1 MDYQEQIE
9 ILKKQIENSLQTL
22 NTLSDELKNSEAP
35 APAHQLT
42 KHEENG
48 NIKALVG
55 YLALGSDIKDD
66 ALLTMILQSAMYVVG
81 AGGAGLT
88 LLDPDTNTLVFKA
101 AIGDGAE
108 GVIGYQVPLEGS
120 QHGLAFAT
128 GEIQSSTPI
137 NTDIESTAKVQFK
150 NVLVAPLF
158 INDDGVGTISAV
170 NKQNGDH
177 FTPEDM
183 EAYKHFADLAAMV
196 VRQRQREEMLKDML
210 AGNTNEVDELAG
222 ISFNNE
228 DKQFMSIIQDVMKIS
243 KQQDNLLPMCKK
255 LTELLAD
262 MSVRSKWS

>member
-1 MDYQEQIE
+1 MSYQQQIDT
-9 ILKKQIENSLQTL
+9 LKKQIEGSLKALDELSSTL
-22 NTLSDELKNSEAP
+22 NDSPPSSDSP
-35 APAHQLT
+35 ATNNNA
-42 KHEENG
+42 

-66 ALLTMILQSAMYVVG
+66 ALLTTILQSAMYVVG

-88 LLDPDTNTLVFKA
+88 LLDPETNTLVFKA

-108 GVIGYQVPLEGS
+108 GIIGYQVPLEGS

-137 NTDIESTAKVQFK
+137 NTDADKAAKTQFK

-158 INDDGVGTISAV
+158 INEDGVGTISAV
-170 NKQNGDH
+170 NKQNGEH
-177 FTPEDM
+177 FTPADM
-183 EAYKHFADLAAMV
+183 QAYQHFADLAAMV

-210 AGNTNEVDELAG
+210 AGNIDNVEGLAG

-228 DKQFMSIIQDVMKIS
+228 DKQFMSILQDVMKIAR
-243 KQQDNLLPMCKK
+243 QQDSLLPMCKK

-262 MSVRSKWS
+262 MSNRSTWS